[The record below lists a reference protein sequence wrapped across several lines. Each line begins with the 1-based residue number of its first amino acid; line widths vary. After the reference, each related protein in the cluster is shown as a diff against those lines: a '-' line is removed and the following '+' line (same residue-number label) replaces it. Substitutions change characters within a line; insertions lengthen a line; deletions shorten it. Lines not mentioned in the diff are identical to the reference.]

1 MVLPPR
7 LRLASVGAA
16 LSGVEPAVVLHQ
28 VAGTFFDTALLMEVK
43 ERCTNASYPGLST
56 DDSRQKAMS
65 DFYMTYNLII
75 RLTPIVPAIILGRLG
90 DRGWR
95 RTTVAA
101 PLGGYLIFR
110 VSLLLLLIFRLPLP
124 VMFGAAV
131 LYELFGGHCTFWS
144 GVMTVTALRST
155 AKERAK
161 VRRTAGRPLS
171 VCLSLSLYMFVC
183 LCFCVLSELS

>member
-1 MVLPPR
+1 MVLSAR
-7 LRLASVGAA
+7 LRLGAVGAA

-43 ERCTNASYPGLST
+43 ERCANASYAGRST
-56 DDSRQKAMS
+56 EESRQKAIS
-65 DFYMTYNLII
+65 DFYMTFNLII
-75 RLTPIVPAIILGRLG
+75 RLTPIVPAIILARLG

-131 LYELFGGHCTFWS
+131 LYELFGGHCTFWC

-161 VRRTAGRPLS
+161 VCVCVS
-171 VCLSLSLYMFVC
+171 VCLPICFPFC
-183 LCFCVLSELS
+183 LVMIRQ